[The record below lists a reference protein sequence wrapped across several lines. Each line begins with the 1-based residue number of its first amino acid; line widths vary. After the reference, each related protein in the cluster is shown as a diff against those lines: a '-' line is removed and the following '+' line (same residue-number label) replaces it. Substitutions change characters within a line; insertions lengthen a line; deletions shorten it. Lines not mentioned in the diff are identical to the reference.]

1 MAIYNQFDVVV
12 VPFPFT
18 DSGQTKRRPA
28 LIISDPNEFDNRSRR
43 SVMAMITTSIHSPW
57 PLDIPIADLSPTGLN
72 TESIVRMQL
81 FTLDQAL
88 IVRKIGTLS
97 FSDQTIALATLKKL
111 IRSKD

>member
-18 DSGQTKRRPA
+18 DSGQTKRKPA
-28 LIISDPNEFDNRSRR
+28 LIISNPNEFDNRIQR
-43 SVMAMITTSIHSPW
+43 SVMAMITTSTHSPW

-72 TESIVRMQL
+72 TESIVRMKL

-97 FSDQTIALATLKKL
+97 FSDQTIARNALKQL
-111 IRSKD
+111 MRLND

>member
-1 MAIYNQFDVVV
+1 MAVYNQFDVVV

-28 LIISDPNEFDNRSRR
+28 LIISNPNEFDNRIQR
-43 SVMAMITTSIHSPW
+43 SVMAMTTTSTHSPW

-72 TESIVRMQL
+72 TESIVRMKL

-97 FSDQTIALATLKKL
+97 FSDQTIARNALKQL
-111 IRSKD
+111 MRLND